1 MNQKIRTRAS
11 SVSAFILAGCALV
24 MIGSGI
30 SNILH
35 YSAGTWLEGIL
46 LLAIGLIVGIVAIK
60 TYSLARNEK
69 ERFEELSAIIE
80 AGKNQDFSGKPKVEI
95 LANWVYSKSEWKQFL
110 KWEKKQANSSS
121 LVEALSLV
129 IMIALAI
136 RYSTNIDWLLSFAIS
151 VMVGLAYCITK
162 YYVNLFSINL
172 EENKIPEVIV
182 TNNAVIINGHSN
194 QFLGNNLTLGKVSVN
209 DAGKFNLLEITY
221 GWQTKK
227 GKTFDEIRV
236 PIPKGSLKEAI
247 FLQEKLSGKGVLN

>member
-1 MNQKIRTRAS
+1 MDQKIHTRAS
-11 SVSAFILAGCALV
+11 SISAFILACCAVV
-24 MIGSGI
+24 MIVSCVLMILEDSKGS
-30 SNILH
+30 
-35 YSAGTWLEGIL
+35 WLEGMAL
-46 LLAIGLIVGIVAIK
+46 LGIGLVVGIIAVK
-60 TYSLARNEK
+60 TFSLARNEK
-69 ERFEELSAIIE
+69 QRFRELSAIIE

-95 LANWVYSKSEWKQFL
+95 LANWVYSISEWKEFV
-110 KWEKKQANSSS
+110 KWEKRKANPTN

-209 DAGKFNLLEITY
+209 DAGKFNLFEITY

-247 FLQEKLSGKGVLN
+247 FLQEKLSSKGVLN